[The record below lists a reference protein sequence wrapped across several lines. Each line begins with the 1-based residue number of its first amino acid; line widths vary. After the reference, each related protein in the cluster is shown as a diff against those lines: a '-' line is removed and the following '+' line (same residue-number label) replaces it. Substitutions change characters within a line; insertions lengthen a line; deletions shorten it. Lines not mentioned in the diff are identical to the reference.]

1 MRKVTY
7 SMGMSLDGFIKG
19 PDGTFDWGVPGEETF
34 AVSFDELR
42 DVGVHLMGR
51 HLYETMLF
59 WEGREEDAALDDT
72 EREWARQW
80 NPLPKVVFSRTLTDV
95 QGAARLAEGGVA
107 EEIERLRAEP
117 GDGDIAVG
125 GAALAAE
132 VAAAGLIDEYLVRV
146 FPVLVGGGT
155 PFFARDDRRRSRA
168 ARPAHARRA
177 HRLPPLRRGPVAP
190 AGPATRAPPDPR
202 AGAGAR

>member
-59 WEGREEDAALDDT
+59 WEG
-72 EREWARQW
+72 
-80 NPLPKVVFSRTLTDV
+80 
-95 QGAARLAEGGVA
+95 
-107 EEIERLRAEP
+107 
-117 GDGDIAVG
+117 
-125 GAALAAE
+125 
-132 VAAAGLIDEYLVRV
+132 
-146 FPVLVGGGT
+146 
-155 PFFARDDRRRSRA
+155 
-168 ARPAHARRA
+168 
-177 HRLPPLRRGPVAP
+177 
-190 AGPATRAPPDPR
+190 
-202 AGAGAR
+202 

>member
-155 PFFARDDRRRSRA
+155 PFFARDDRRVDLELLDQRTLDGHIA
-168 ARPAHARRA
+168 Y
-177 HRLPPLRRGPVAP
+177 LRYGVVR
-190 AGPATRAPPDPR
+190 
-202 AGAGAR
+202 